1 MLNQHSDKV
10 ANLYAD
16 TRCGNR
22 QNGQPS
28 AASLDYSG
36 TDRYNHYH
44 KSRWHQHN
52 DFEALQ

>member
-10 ANLYAD
+10 ASLYAD
-16 TRCGNR
+16 TRCDNR
-22 QNGQPS
+22 QNSQSS

-44 KSRWHQHN
+44 NGRWHQHN